1 MKVQK
6 YFAVSPEMS
15 GIPTDQALWQLIDIN
30 DAMHFELL
38 WTGTHWVDVPGEFL
52 EQQLI
57 NKTPGFQEWSQAPEE
72 WTKAF
77 FPKALEPRFN
87 AKQQAEIEKML
98 LLPVDDRPK
107 RIAELVHQAQVDKA
121 GLPYIGH
128 PARVVTN
135 TSWYMMSD
143 WSPYTEE
150 NQFQDAFAAA
160 WLHDVL
166 EDSGDDAWPLVLPS
180 DLVEWGVSNQALRII
195 ELCTREASYARFVG
209 RAHDEG
215 AYYEEINKF
224 PLARLVKLADMADN
238 CNKKRNELL
247 VSQGKSDRSAKYF
260 KAMDEHFNLTD
271 HEVSWLSE
279 RINDPLEG
287 WEGSSSD

>member
-6 YFAVSPEMS
+6 YFAVSPEMD

-72 WTKAF
+72 WTRAF
-77 FPKALEPRFN
+77 FPAALDPRFN
-87 AKQQAEIEKML
+87 PEQQAAIDAML
-98 LLPVDDRPK
+98 LLPLEGRPQ
-107 RIAELVHQAQVDKA
+107 RIAELVHQSQVDKA

-128 PARVVTN
+128 PSRVVTN
-135 TSWYMMSD
+135 TSFYLMSD
-143 WSPYTEE
+143 WSPFTDQK
-150 NQFQDAFAAA
+150 QFNDAFAAA

-166 EDSGDDAWPLVLPS
+166 EDSGDEAWPVVLPS
-180 DLVEWGVSNQALRII
+180 DLVEWGVTAQALGAI
-195 ELCTREASYARFVG
+195 ELCTREATFAKFMGSQ
-209 RAHDEG
+209 HDETS
-215 AYYEEINKF
+215 YYENINTV

-238 CNKKRNELL
+238 CNQKRNELL
-247 VSQGKSDRSAKYF
+247 LSQGKEDRSRKYLEAIEKF
-260 KAMDEHFNLTD
+260 FNVND
-271 HEVSWLSE
+271 NEVLWFAE

-287 WEGSSSD
+287 WG

>member
-6 YFAVSPEMS
+6 YFAVSPEMK

-38 WTGTHWVDVPGEFL
+38 WTGTHWVDVPGEFM

-57 NKTPGFQEWSQAPEE
+57 NKTPGFEEWSQAPAE

-77 FPKALEPRFN
+77 FPEALEPRFT
-87 AKQQAEIEKML
+87 AEQQGEIDKML
-98 LLPVDDRPK
+98 LLPLEDRPK

-128 PARVVTN
+128 PTRVVTN
-135 TSWYMMSD
+135 TSFYMMNQ
-143 WSPYTEE
+143 WSPFTEE
-150 NQFQDAFAAA
+150 QDFTDAFAAA

-166 EDSGDDAWPLVLPS
+166 EDSGDEAWPVVFPS
-180 DLVEWGVSNQALRII
+180 DLVEWGVTAQALGII

-209 RAHDEG
+209 RPHDKA
-215 AYYEEINKF
+215 AYYEEINKV
-224 PLARLVKLADMADN
+224 PLARVVKLADMADN
-238 CNKKRNELL
+238 CNKSRNELL
-247 VSQGKSDRSAKYF
+247 VSQGKKDRSDKYF
-260 KAMDEHFNLTD
+260 KAMEDYFNVTDEEIL
-271 HEVSWLSE
+271 WLSD
-279 RINDPLEG
+279 RIEDSLEG
-287 WEGSSSD
+287 WDEVPNN